1 MKFFPHRRFFYVSPW
16 LLAAAATLLVLIVLT
31 FSLSNI
37 KREKQIMTNAMTQKA
52 ATLIRIVHSGARAA
66 FLSDLKRG
74 IWKPD
79 PWDAYVQRVI
89 NHVSEDPEVR
99 FLAVVDER
107 DKIIAHNDEQYVGRT
122 LNHKLPSHPN
132 VDHGGLCSMDY
143 RIVYDKD
150 HGRIFEAVE
159 LFIPSLSSRRMMM
172 TFSRRKQHG
181 RVPFF
186 GKMLPGQLFQYRFP
200 DGPDLS
206 LKYYVLVGL
215 DMSVYD
221 RSLRRL
227 RVQALILSLTMLLVG
242 LGGWLSLAAVQGY
255 RVSQKTLGD
264 IRAFTGL
271 LIARLPVGI
280 IATDREGRVTTWN
293 AATAA
298 MTGIQKEQ
306 AFGRLPDEVLPAEL
320 AGFFSQEGSL
330 DSLEENEQGKE
341 KEISVTFAGRKQFLL
356 CHVISVRNHES
367 MYMGQV
373 LLVSNMT
380 ELKGLDKKMREN
392 ERLAAVGR
400 MAAGVAHEVRNPL
413 SSIKGLAL
421 LLKGKFVSDS
431 REGKTAELLI
441 QEVERMNRTISELLS
456 FARPAPLNVRR
467 TDLAELLDDEIR
479 LVDSDARSRGIEIR
493 LQFADGLLPVAADR
507 DRIKQVFINI
517 MLNGLQAMDSGGILF
532 VTAEN
537 SELESTVVVT
547 VKDTG
552 CGIDEDSLNQ
562 IFYPYFTTK
571 PGGTGIGL
579 AISQKIVSDHGG
591 AIRIDSVAGQGTTVT
606 VELPVFSETG
616 SNVTDHGVATS
627 LE

>member
-1 MKFFPHRRFFYVSPW
+1 MKFFSHRRFFYVSPW

-330 DSLEENEQGKE
+330 DSLEENGQGKE